1 MRTSTHPDRPA
12 AARRSPRPAGQRF
25 GLGVALATPF
35 TSEGRVDLARLV
47 VHARH
52 CLDAGC
58 STITLAGTTG
68 EGASLGMGERS
79 AMIEAIGAAGI
90 DLRARVLIGVA
101 SSSVEDA
108 VTQSRQLLDAGG
120 RGLLLAPPFYFKGP
134 DDEGLFRWFADVLER
149 CADARD
155 VIVYHI
161 PQLTAVPLSNA
172 LIGRLKSAFPG
183 LVTGVKDSSGDWPT
197 TDRLLA
203 EHGDLHI
210 LVGDERLLARAVR
223 EGGSGAINGFSNFCA
238 GTLAPM
244 VATGEDV
251 PGLAVLVD
259 ELCRHPVTPA
269 VKAMIARTQD
279 DDGWLAVAPPL
290 RPIEEG
296 ARASLDAA
304 WDRFVAAQAT

>member
-1 MRTSTHPDRPA
+1 MRTSTRPDSPS
-12 AARRSPRPAGQRF
+12 AARRSPRPADRRF

-35 TSEGRVDLARLV
+35 TSEGRVDLSRLV
-47 VHARH
+47 MHARH

-68 EGASLGMGERS
+68 EGASLGMGERA

-172 LIGRLKSAFPG
+172 LIGRLKASFPG

-238 GTLAPM
+238 SMLAPM

-251 PGLAVLVD
+251 PGLAPLVD

-290 RPIEEG
+290 RPIEDG

-304 WDRFVAAQAT
+304 WDRFVAGLGR